1 MSTKIVIIVI
11 GVLLT
16 LIAIVGSKKRNSGGS
31 LLNTKIGIPLGI
43 IGVLMMIYGSYS
55 SGLVNYNS
63 QIEQVSIGKK
73 LKISGPVNTVKVVS
87 PIDKDSVD
95 CRILT
100 MGVYPESLK
109 NDIWVIIRPT
119 DDKYYPQSDHTNTS
133 YKRDGEWQVVT
144 RFGGDMGE
152 AYDLIIYE
160 ADSIASSF
168 FSSTIAK
175 WKEADD
181 YTGLQLEEIPT
192 GAKEVE
198 RLKVYSSKNC
208 RGVF

>member
-1 MSTKIVIIVI
+1 MSTKLVIVSI
-11 GVLLT
+11 GVILTVIALLLSIT
-16 LIAIVGSKKRNSGGS
+16 GKSGKKI
-31 LLNTKIGIPLGI
+31 LNTKFQVLIGI
-43 IGVLMMIYGSYS
+43 IGILMMIYGSYS
-55 SGLVNYNS
+55 SDLVQYSS
-63 QIEQVSIGKK
+63 QMEQVSIGNK
-73 LKISGPVNTVKVVS
+73 LRIDGPVNAVKVVS

-100 MGVYPESLK
+100 MGVYPESHQK
-109 NDIWVIIRPT
+109 DIWVVIRPT
-119 DDKYYPQSDHTNTS
+119 DDRYYPQSDHTNTS

-144 RFGGDMGE
+144 RFGGDKGE

-160 ADSIASSF
+160 ADSTASSF

-181 YTGLQLEEIPT
+181 YPGLQLAEIPE
-192 GAKEVE
+192 GAQELDRIVIYT
-198 RLKVYSSKNC
+198 RKNC